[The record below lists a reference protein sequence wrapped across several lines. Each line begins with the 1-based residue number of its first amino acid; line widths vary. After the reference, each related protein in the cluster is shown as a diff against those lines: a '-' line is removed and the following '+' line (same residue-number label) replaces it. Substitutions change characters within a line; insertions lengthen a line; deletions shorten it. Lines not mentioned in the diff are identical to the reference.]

1 MNWQKEAIEDL
12 KNYNNLKEGIKS
24 LRLRICSLNN
34 NYKAI
39 KTGDFT
45 LQRVQGGNTK
55 SVEEMLIENIA
66 QRERL
71 ALVLKANEILAERI
85 EQGLQALNEQ
95 ERLVI
100 EELVIKDKKNAI
112 IELSRTLAYEKS
124 KIYTLRN
131 EALKKFT
138 RFMYGITEF

>member
-12 KNYNNLKEGIKS
+12 KNYNSLKEGVNS
-24 LRLRICSLNN
+24 LKLRICSLNN
-34 NYKAI
+34 TYKAI
-39 KTGDFT
+39 KSGDFYT
-45 LQRVQGGNTK
+45 IKVQGGKNK
-55 SVEEMLIENIA
+55 AVEDKLLENIA
-66 QRERL
+66 QRQRL
-71 ALVLKANEILAERI
+71 ELLLEANEILVKRI

-95 ERLVI
+95 ERLVV

-131 EALKKFT
+131 EALRKFT